1 MFNHSPQVPTSYFGI
16 ISLDC
21 RVIISTP
28 ILFWGSRYVSVM
40 ADYVNK
46 ATQAYSCTDFTSL
59 CFPSSE
65 ELSFVILVATGG
77 SFDLIVRYFIAR
89 E

>member
-1 MFNHSPQVPTSYFGI
+1 MLS
-16 ISLDC
+16 ISKFT
-21 RVIISTP
+21 RVNCSEDIISTP

-46 ATQAYSCTDFTSL
+46 ATQAYSVTDLTSL

-65 ELSFVILVATGG
+65 ELSFHCDFGG
-77 SFDLIVRYFIAR
+77 YRRFI
-89 E
+89 

>member
-46 ATQAYSCTDFTSL
+46 ATQAYSYTDLTSL

-65 ELSFVILVATGG
+65 ELSFHCDFGG
-77 SFDLIVRYFIAR
+77 YSRFI
-89 E
+89 